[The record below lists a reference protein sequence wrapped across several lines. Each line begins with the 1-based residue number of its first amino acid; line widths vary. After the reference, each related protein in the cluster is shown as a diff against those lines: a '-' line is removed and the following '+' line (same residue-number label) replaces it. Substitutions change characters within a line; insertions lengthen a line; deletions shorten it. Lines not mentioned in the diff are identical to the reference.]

1 MDDGT
6 RRVVPAPHSPTE
18 KNQFNARIAVLFTPF
33 VLRSLSR
40 AQCVA
45 TFCVLRTCYVA
56 LRRVPST
63 AHVAEA
69 RSIAMSSRVSVP
81 LAVAVRIR
89 PPQKHDGG
97 RPSSRPAT
105 CPTSTTTLA
114 VAGGGEYEVDRVFG
128 PDASQ
133 EQVRVQHRGGVDA
146 GWRCIGV
153 PCVRDGVVGSLCILV
168 Y

>member
-1 MDDGT
+1 MDEGSDSYHT
-6 RRVVPAPHSPTE
+6 TNSTNE
-18 KNQFNARIAVLFTPF
+18 IALVLLALSRERAVRGHLLRATY
-33 VLRSLSR
+33 VLRGLAAGSVHRSCSR
-40 AQCVA
+40 
-45 TFCVLRTCYVA
+45 
-56 LRRVPST
+56 ST
-63 AHVAEA
+63 

-153 PCVRDGVVGSLCILV
+153 PCAGTVLLDPCVSLCIV
-168 Y
+168 GCGV